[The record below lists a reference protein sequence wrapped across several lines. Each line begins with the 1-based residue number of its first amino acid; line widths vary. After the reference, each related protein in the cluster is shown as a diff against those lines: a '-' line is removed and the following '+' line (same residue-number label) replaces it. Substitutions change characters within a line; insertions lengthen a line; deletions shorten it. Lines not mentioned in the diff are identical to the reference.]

1 MKSVWID
8 SCSIE
13 ERPALC
19 GNIDAQDVVIGAG
32 LAGILIAY
40 LLKKSGRDVVVL
52 DRDTVGHGNTGNT
65 TAKITSQHDIIYS
78 KLISEFGEE
87 KARHYAEANELAIKK
102 YREIVKER
110 NIDCDFEEKSA
121 YVYSLTEDNLDK
133 LREECECA
141 RILGIDAE
149 YVTET
154 GLPFEVKGAVKFNNQ
169 AQFNPLK
176 FIDNISKDLKIYE
189 HTTVLDV
196 RDNVVSTDRGAI
208 RAENVI
214 IATHFPI
221 INAPGFYFMKMNQDR
236 SYVLALKN
244 AGDVDGMYIDID
256 KKGYS
261 FRNYKHL
268 LLFGGISQRT
278 GENESGG
285 AYGKLRKAAKEIF
298 KDAVEEY
305 HWSAQDC
312 MSLDGIPYIGEYSEF
327 TENMYVATGFNKW
340 GMTSSMVSAM
350 IIHDM
355 INGIDNDFAD
365 IFAPGR
371 FDLSLSMKNAA
382 VNTMETAKNFIAQ
395 KIHIPSESVSH
406 IRKGCGGIVEYNGKK
421 AGVYKTEEGETFVV
435 STKCPHLG
443 CELKW
448 NADELTWDCP
458 CHGSRF
464 DYKGKLLDNPSINNL
479 TEELHD

>member
-176 FIDNISKDLKIYE
+176 FIDNISKDFKIYE

-221 INAPGFYFMKMNQDR
+221 IN
-236 SYVLALKN
+236 
-244 AGDVDGMYIDID
+244 
-256 KKGYS
+256 
-261 FRNYKHL
+261 
-268 LLFGGISQRT
+268 
-278 GENESGG
+278 
-285 AYGKLRKAAKEIF
+285 
-298 KDAVEEY
+298 
-305 HWSAQDC
+305 
-312 MSLDGIPYIGEYSEF
+312 
-327 TENMYVATGFNKW
+327 
-340 GMTSSMVSAM
+340 
-350 IIHDM
+350 
-355 INGIDNDFAD
+355 
-365 IFAPGR
+365 APGR